1 MRVAGGVPMA
11 EPLLR
16 LTVGEKRFAGK
27 LVLAGLDLEIAP
39 GEILAL
45 VGPSG
50 CGKSTS
56 LMLANGLDED
66 FVGTRVPAPGLR
78 IVPHFQEPALLPWRS
93 LSGNVDMALPAAERG
108 RGQARRWLDAVELP
122 RDSHGQF
129 PSQVSLGMQRRAAL
143 ARTLAADG
151 DLLLLD
157 EPLVSLD
164 AALADRLRILLLRRM
179 VERHGLAML
188 LVTHDLTEAAMMAD
202 RIMILSGHP
211 ARMVACIHP
220 PGPRGQRH
228 GEQVAA
234 TIRHIQT
241 AQSSTISP
249 DDAAAAP
256 HPSAPEKVSR

>member
-1 MRVAGGVPMA
+1 MA

-16 LTVGEKRFAGK
+16 LTVGEKRFAGTP
-27 LVLAGLDLEIAP
+27 VLAGLDLDITQ
-39 GEILAL
+39 GEVLAL

-50 CGKSTS
+50 CGKSTA
-56 LMLANGLDED
+56 LMLAAGLDRD
-66 FVGTRVPAPGLR
+66 FVGTAAPTPGLR
-78 IVPHFQEPALLPWRS
+78 IVPHFQEPSLLPWRS
-93 LSGNVDMALPAAERG
+93 LSDNVDMALPPAERG

-164 AALADRLRILLLRRM
+164 AALADRLRVLLLRRM
-179 VERHGLAML
+179 VERQGLAML
-188 LVTHDLTEAAMMAD
+188 LVTHDLAEAAMMAD
-202 RIMILSGHP
+202 RILVLTGHP
-211 ARMVACIHP
+211 ARVVARIHP

-228 GEQVAA
+228 GEQVGA
-234 TIRHIQT
+234 TIRHIQA

-249 DDAAAAP
+249 DEAAAAP